1 MSLIVRDVVQ
11 IVEAMAPFHLAETWD
26 NVGLQTGRMDWPVRS
41 IWVALDPTPDVMEAA
56 CQAGAD
62 LLVTHHPLI
71 FKPLQHVD
79 FSTPEGRVVE
89 LSIQNQTAVF
99 SAHTN
104 LDSATEGLND
114 LLSRKIGLKRVS
126 VLEPRQ
132 IPSRSDIGLSRNS
145 DQPEGLGRIGE
156 LETKMTLA
164 RLAAQ
169 IKKAF
174 NLTTIRVAGQLNQ
187 SVHKVAVCTGSGS
200 SLMSAFLASA
210 ADVYVSGDLT
220 YHNGRAVEAAGR
232 GLIDLGHFASEH
244 LIVDDLADRIRQS
257 IFQSEQP
264 VMVTACAFEKDPFAS
279 V

>member
-1 MSLIVRDVVQ
+1 MSLSVRDVVQ
-11 IVEAMAPFHLAETWD
+11 IVEALAPSHLAETWD
-26 NVGLQTGRMDWPVRS
+26 NVGLQTGRTDWPVRS
-41 IWVALDPTPDVMEAA
+41 IWVALDPSPDVMEAA

-79 FSTPEGRVVE
+79 FSTPEGRVVQ
-89 LSIQNQTAVF
+89 LSVQNQTAVF

-126 VLEPRQ
+126 VLEPRSKPPQ
-132 IPSRSDIGLSRNS
+132 SGMGSNRTS

-156 LETKMTLA
+156 LETEMTLA
-164 RLAAQ
+164 RLAVH
-169 IKKAF
+169 IKKTF
-174 NLTTIRVAGQLNQ
+174 NLTTLQVAGRLDL
-187 SVHKVAVCTGSGS
+187 SVCKVAVCTGSGS
-200 SLMSAFLASA
+200 GLMSAFLASA

-220 YHNGRAVEAAGR
+220 YHNGRAVEAAER

-244 LIVDDLADRIRQS
+244 LIVDDLARRIQ
-257 IFQSEQP
+257 QCLPPSEEP
-264 VMVTACAFEKDPFAS
+264 VVVTACTFEKDPFACI
-279 V
+279 